1 MLIDYLFLPI
11 LFFIGLVT
19 SYQDFYHG
27 KIKNK
32 WIIFGATW
40 GIGIWLLL
48 LGWSQLSQILA
59 SAYSVGFVY
68 IMPEYILKVAV
79 NSFISLA
86 VGYLL
91 WYFDLWSAG
100 DAKLFFVV
108 SLLLPLRYYWK
119 SAVPYFPSAV
129 LLINIFSFALAFLI
143 LKNLIVLIKSFIES
157 PIKIKWEANFV
168 RRGKEYVSA
177 NYMKIIKGAL
187 ILLSAFFVFQLVR
200 LETREYFEFVQIN
213 KWYLAFILIAM
224 SKFSRY
230 LTVLFRNL
238 FKKIWL
244 LIPVYL
250 ILISYLFSSKF
261 FSSEE
266 NISWLF
272 HTMKITFYFGLPVG
286 LVGVLFAVAKKK
298 EKETHMSFAYCIF
311 IGVIITMIINGLVF
325 SLFLN
330 S

>member
-1 MLIDYLFLPI
+1 MLSDYLFLPV

-19 SYQDFYHG
+19 SYQDFHHG

-59 SAYSVGFVY
+59 STYSVSFVY
-68 IMPEYILKVAV
+68 IMPAYILKVAI
-79 NSFISLA
+79 NSSISLA

-91 WYFDLWSAG
+91 WHFDLWSAG

-108 SLLLPLRYYWK
+108 SLLLPLKYYWK
-119 SAVPYFPSAV
+119 SAVPLFPSAV

-143 LKNLIVLIKSFIES
+143 LKSLFIIIKSFIKS
-157 PIKIKWEANFV
+157 PVKIKWEASLI
-168 RRGKEYVSA
+168 RRSKEYVSA
-177 NYMKIIKGAL
+177 NYMKFMKTAL
-187 ILLSAFFVFQLVR
+187 IILLAFFVFQLAR
-200 LETREYFEFVQIN
+200 LETRKFFELEQIN
-213 KWYLAFILIAM
+213 KWFLFFILITM

-230 LTVLFRNL
+230 LRVLFEML

-244 LIPVYL
+244 LIPAYL
-250 ILISYLFSSKF
+250 ILIYYFLFSRF
-261 FSSEE
+261 FSSAE
-266 NISWLF
+266 NIAWLF
-272 HTMKITFYFGLPVG
+272 HTIKMTFSFGLPVG
-286 LVGVLFAVAKKK
+286 SLYFIFAVAKKK
-298 EKETHMSFAYCIF
+298 EKETHMPFAFWIF
-311 IGVIITMIINGLVF
+311 IGAIITMIINGSVF
-325 SLFLN
+325 SFFLN